1 MFLCSFVVRYSSIR
15 LVTRY
20 TVRVPNVEP
29 KNTAQNVLFTISD
42 IVLLRYIINY
52 ILYYRPLRGLI
63 IYYININYTHRYQSM
78 EVASD
83 FHLTLHLCIIH
94 LMSIQLEEYTL
105 PEHISYSAFSTY
117 LTCGYQYYL
126 GRLLEK
132 QEEPSVWSVGGS
144 AFHLACETY
153 DRDNL

>member
-1 MFLCSFVVRYSSIR
+1 MTPSGSF
-15 LVTRY
+15 
-20 TVRVPNVEP
+20 
-29 KNTAQNVLFTISD
+29 
-42 IVLLRYIINY
+42 
-52 ILYYRPLRGLI
+52 
-63 IYYININYTHRYQSM
+63 IYYININYTHRYNPCR
-78 EVASD
+78 EA
-83 FHLTLHLCIIH
+83 TLSSLPMLSVHHDILNPMTIK
-94 LMSIQLEEYTL
+94 LEEYTL

-126 GRLLEK
+126 GRLLQK

>member
-1 MFLCSFVVRYSSIR
+1 MEAINLLKGLTDYQPRV
-15 LVTRY
+15 Y
-20 TVRVPNVEP
+20 T
-29 KNTAQNVLFTISD
+29 K
-42 IVLLRYIINY
+42 
-52 ILYYRPLRGLI
+52 
-63 IYYININYTHRYQSM
+63 
-78 EVASD
+78 
-83 FHLTLHLCIIH
+83 
-94 LMSIQLEEYTL
+94 LMSIELEEYSL

-126 GRLLEK
+126 GRLLQK

>member
-1 MFLCSFVVRYSSIR
+1 MVGPLGQRSHTLYPQCY
-15 LVTRY
+15 
-20 TVRVPNVEP
+20 N
-29 KNTAQNVLFTISD
+29 NTMTIK
-42 IVLLRYIINY
+42 
-52 ILYYRPLRGLI
+52 
-63 IYYININYTHRYQSM
+63 
-78 EVASD
+78 
-83 FHLTLHLCIIH
+83 
-94 LMSIQLEEYTL
+94 LEQYTL
-105 PEHISYSAFSTY
+105 PEHMSYSAFSTY